1 MDFDLRQALTEV
13 SAQRRE
19 QALRY
24 RHERDQRLSVAAYR
38 LLQHALQTEYGI
50 QQPPVLAYG
59 TNGKPMLAEWPY
71 IHFSL
76 SHCREAAACVV
87 SDNPV
92 GIDIESIDHYDEAV
106 AAQERAST
114 NSLAATLERTS
125 SSCWPRV
132 NNTTSIPFCCPI
144 VCARCAGRRI
154 STTPINMTEDRKL
167 PHPLVSLIPVAIL
180 IGLLAVVIALFGSD
194 ALSGGSQIAL
204 LFGLAVC
211 VLISMTCYHTPW
223 KAFERQM
230 TKTLGDVSV
239 TLLILLTVGMLSGS
253 WMVSGV
259 VPTLIYYGVQILS
272 PKLFLVSAC
281 IICSLV
287 SLLSGS
293 SWTTIATIGVA
304 LLGIGQALGVS
315 EAWTAGA
322 IISGAYFGDKMSPL
336 SDTTILA
343 SSSVRVDIFDHIRYM
358 VLTTAPSILITLVIF
373 LVTGLVM
380 NSEGALHIEQYTDG
394 LAGTYNISLWTLL
407 VPLVTGILI
416 ARRVPSLMVLFI
428 SSILAGVTAV
438 IFQPHI
444 LSQIA
449 DDASLGNVAAIVKG
463 LAITFYGSTSV
474 QTGYDALN
482 DLVSTGGMAGMLN
495 TIWLIICAMC
505 YGSAMVASGMI
516 ESITGVIVRWVRSRV
531 ALVSSTVGTG
541 LFLNLTTGDQ
551 FISIVLTADMFRNV
565 YDREGYEGRLLS
577 RTTEDAAT
585 VTSVLVPWNTCGMTQ
600 ATVLGVPT
608 LTYLPYCFVNIISP
622 LMTILVAAIGW
633 KIPRRKPAEEEL
645 TVKS

>member
-1 MDFDLRQALTEV
+1 
-13 SAQRRE
+13 
-19 QALRY
+19 
-24 RHERDQRLSVAAYR
+24 
-38 LLQHALQTEYGI
+38 
-50 QQPPVLAYG
+50 
-59 TNGKPMLAEWPY
+59 
-71 IHFSL
+71 
-76 SHCREAAACVV
+76 
-87 SDNPV
+87 
-92 GIDIESIDHYDEAV
+92 
-106 AAQERAST
+106 
-114 NSLAATLERTS
+114 
-125 SSCWPRV
+125 
-132 NNTTSIPFCCPI
+132 
-144 VCARCAGRRI
+144 
-154 STTPINMTEDRKL
+154 MTENRKL

-180 IGLLAVVIALFGSD
+180 IGLLAIVIALFGSD

-463 LAITFYGSTSV
+463 LAITFYGSTAV

-495 TIWLIICAMC
+495 TIWLILCAMC

-516 ESITGVIVRWVRSRV
+516 ESITTVIVRWVRTRV

-608 LTYLPYCFVNIISP
+608 LTYLPYCFFNLISP
-622 LMTILVAAIGW
+622 LMTILVAALGW
-633 KIPRRKPAEEEL
+633 KIPRRKQEINTE
-645 TVKS
+645 V